1 MDKVGRKIFKE
12 KNIQSET
19 YNDTC
24 ECNLGDKSFRK
35 RLIF

>member
-24 ECNLGDKSFRK
+24 ECNLGIKVLEKD
-35 RLIF
+35 